1 MYKNITLSVLLL
13 LTQGAVMARG
23 VSEPPKKSIYE
34 AIRKQGERVYAA
46 GDYRHALLLYKR
58 YYARYSD
65 QPTAMILADCYWQI
79 GYYDSAMAYL
89 QLCDANSVVVRE
101 RMAEI
106 KARKGAYAEAVA
118 QYDGLISSG
127 DQNRRPWYQMRREG
141 FTSVSSMYRD
151 SMDWKLDYLSL
162 NTSAN
167 ETSPMVYKGYLYV
180 VSNRINGSMLPTGST
195 LRPGSFHYM
204 QKAGALDA
212 LGTRTI
218 KRVQEVPFDYTRKYL
233 PDLTVRASNDS
244 RTLMPGI
251 AKKKLPFTGTVVS
264 PLFERAPLNEAV
276 GPVSFSGDGKTVYY
290 SRIKK
295 QSANQSN
302 NTNQTLELCSADRK
316 GNNWGSVK
324 VLTLNDTTGSS
335 FHPHLAADGRTLY
348 FSSDRAGGKGG
359 ADIYRA
365 TLQDDGSWSQVEN
378 IAAANSAGD
387 EVNPTTHEG
396 RLYFASTGLPGLGGA
411 DLFSMAEKGSSKPE
425 NMGYPVNSAAD
436 DYSMVFAGK
445 GSGFVSTNRYGSDDV
460 LRFAYEKKYVK
471 VSRTIINAATGMRQK
486 NIEVVL
492 EQQQDNGSWTE
503 LEKQTT
509 DHRGV
514 YSFKVRPNHSNY
526 RVRLRSTEFAEQV
539 LDLDTRGITSWREDE
554 VIKLQPIAGASSST
568 NSTNTSNNASSTNDN
583 TNAASGNTM
592 TEIAAGAYRLYHLF
606 DRTTLE
612 EESEQVLNE
621 IKAKLEANASLQI
634 EIVSAAD
641 CIGSDAYNMALSQRR
656 AKHVVALLPRSLRSR
671 VRTRW
676 VGASSP
682 AAPCND
688 ASTLTPATQ
697 RVNRYTSIRI
707 VD

>member
-13 LTQGAVMARG
+13 LTQGVVMATG
-23 VSEPPKKSIYE
+23 SEPPKKSIYE

-89 QLCDANSVVVRE
+89 QRCDMNSTLVRE

-106 KARKGAYAEAVA
+106 KARKGAYAEAAA
-118 QYDGLISSG
+118 QYDALMSSG

-141 FTSVSSMYRD
+141 FTNTASMYRD

-162 NTSAN
+162 NTSAH

-180 VSNRINGSMLPTGST
+180 VSNRMNGSMLPTGST

-212 LGTRTI
+212 LGTRAI
-218 KRVQEVPFDYTRKYL
+218 RRVQEVPFDYTRKYL

-251 AKKKLPFTGTVVS
+251 AKKKLPFTGTVIN
-264 PLFERAPLNEAV
+264 PLFERAPLSEAV
-276 GPVSFSGDGKTVYY
+276 GPVSFSADGKKVYY
-290 SRIKK
+290 SRIK
-295 QSANQSN
+295 N
-302 NTNQTLELCSADRK
+302 NKENDGASLELCSADRK
-316 GNNWGSVK
+316 GNNWGNVQ

-335 FHPHLAADGRTLY
+335 FHPHLSADGRTLY

-359 ADIYRA
+359 ADLYRA
-365 TLQDDGSWSQVEN
+365 ALQEDGSWSQVEN

-387 EVNPTTHEG
+387 EVNPSTHEG

-445 GSGFVSTNRYGSDDV
+445 GAGFVSTNRYGSDDV
-460 LRFAYEKKYVK
+460 LRFAYEKKYVT
-471 VSRTIINAATGMRQK
+471 VSRTLINSATGMRQS

-492 EQQQDNGSWTE
+492 EQQQENGSWAE
-503 LEKQTT
+503 VEKQTT
-509 DHRGV
+509 DHRGI
-514 YSFKVRPNHSNY
+514 YSFKVRPNQSNY
-526 RVRLRSTEFAEQV
+526 RVRLRSTEFTEQV

-554 VIKLQPIAGASSST
+554 VIKLQPITGANNSTSNNT
-568 NSTNTSNNASSTNDN
+568 NSTITNNNASTNNNANTTAGSTM
-583 TNAASGNTM
+583 S
-592 TEIAAGAYRLYHLF
+592 EVAAGAYRLYHLF

-612 EESEQVLNE
+612 PESEQVLTE
-621 IKAKLEANASLQI
+621 IKSKLEANANLQI

-682 AAPCND
+682 AAPCDD

-707 VD
+707 VE

>member
-1 MYKNITLSVLLL
+1 MYKITLSFLLL
-13 LTQGAVMARG
+13 ITHVLVAAAGN
-23 VSEPPKKSIYE
+23 EPPKKSIYE

-58 YYARYSD
+58 YYARYSN

-89 QLCDANSVVVRE
+89 QRCDANSTVVRE
-101 RMAEI
+101 RIAEI
-106 KARKGAYAEAVA
+106 KARKGEYAEAA
-118 QYDGLISSG
+118 TQYDGLLG
-127 DQNRRPWYQMRREG
+127 NADENRKPFYQMRKAG
-141 FTSVSSMYRD
+141 FSNRAPLYRD
-151 SMDWKLDYLSL
+151 SMDWTLEYLAL
-162 NTSAN
+162 NTRAH
-167 ETSPMVYKGYLYV
+167 ETSPVVYKGYLYV
-180 VSNRINGSMLPTGST
+180 VTNRSNGSMLPTGRT
-195 LRPGSFHYM
+195 LRPDRFHYLH
-204 QKAGALDA
+204 KVAELDA
-212 LGTRTI
+212 VGTRNI
-218 KRVQEVPFDYTRKYL
+218 SYVDQAPFDYTRKYL

-251 AKKKLPFTGTVVS
+251 AKQKLPFTGTMVNL
-264 PLFERAPLNEAV
+264 LFERAPLNEAV
-276 GPVSFSGDGKTVYY
+276 GPVSFSADGKKVYY
-290 SRIKK
+290 SRIK
-295 QSANQSN
+295 N
-302 NTNQTLELCSADRK
+302 NKDKDGASLELCSADRK
-316 GNNWGSVK
+316 GNNWGNVQ
-324 VLTLNDTTGSS
+324 VLKLNDTTGSS
-335 FHPHLAADGRTLY
+335 FHPHLSADGRTLY

-378 IAAANSAGD
+378 IQAANTAGD
-387 EVNPTTHEG
+387 EVNPSLNEG

-411 DLFSMAEKGSSKPE
+411 DLFSMEEKGNSKPE

-445 GSGFVSTNRYGSDDV
+445 GAGFISTNRYGSDDV
-460 LRFAYEKKYVK
+460 LRFAYEKKYVTVK
-471 VSRTIINAATGMRQK
+471 RTLINAATGMRQK

-492 EQQQDNGSWTE
+492 EQQQENGSWAE
-503 LEKQTT
+503 VEKQTT

-514 YSFKVRPNHSNY
+514 YSFKVRPNQSNY
-526 RVRLRSTEFAEQV
+526 RVRLSSPEFAEQV

-554 VIKLQPIAGASSST
+554 VIKLQPVGGS
-568 NSTNTSNNASSTNDN
+568 NNTNTSNKINNYTNNNAN
-583 TNAASGNTM
+583 TTSGTTM
-592 TEIAAGAYRLYHLF
+592 SEVAAGAYRLYHLF

-612 EESEQVLNE
+612 QESEQVLNE
-621 IKAKLEANASLQI
+621 IKSKLEANANLQI

-682 AAPCND
+682 AAPCED

-707 VD
+707 VE

>member
-1 MYKNITLSVLLL
+1 
-13 LTQGAVMARG
+13 MARG
-23 VSEPPKKSIYE
+23 GSEPPKKSIYE

-89 QLCDANSVVVRE
+89 QRCDMSSTVVRE
-101 RMAEI
+101 RIAEI
-106 KARKGAYAEAVA
+106 KARKGAYVEAAA

-127 DQNRRPWYQMRREG
+127 DQTRRPWYQMRKDG
-141 FTSVSSMYRD
+141 FASVSSMYRD

-162 NTSAN
+162 NTSAH

-180 VSNRINGSMLPTGST
+180 VSNRMNGSMLPTGST

-218 KRVQEVPFDYTRKYL
+218 RRVQEVPFDYTRKYL

-251 AKKKLPFTGTVVS
+251 AKQKLPFTGTMVNL
-264 PLFERAPLNEAV
+264 LFERAPLNEAV
-276 GPVSFSGDGKTVYY
+276 GPVSFSADGKKVYY
-290 SRIKK
+290 SRIK
-295 QSANQSN
+295 N
-302 NTNQTLELCSADRK
+302 NKEKDGASLELCSADRK

-324 VLTLNDTTGSS
+324 VLAVNDSTGSS
-335 FHPHLAADGRTLY
+335 FHPHLSADGRTLY

-378 IAAANSAGD
+378 IQAANTAGD
-387 EVNPTTHEG
+387 EVNPSLNEG

-411 DLFSMAEKGSSKPE
+411 DLFSMEEKGNSKPE

-445 GSGFVSTNRYGSDDV
+445 GAGFVSTNRYGSDDV
-460 LRFAYEKKYVK
+460 LRFAYEKKYVTVK
-471 VSRTIINAATGMRQK
+471 RTLINSTTGMRQG

-492 EQQQDNGSWTE
+492 EQQQENGSWAE

-514 YSFKVRPNHSNY
+514 YAFKVRPNHSNY
-526 RVRLRSTEFAEQV
+526 RVRLRSTEFTEQV

-554 VIKLQPIAGASSST
+554 VIKLQPITGANNINNNT
-568 NSTNTSNNASSTNDN
+568 TNTSTNNSANTTSGSTM
-583 TNAASGNTM
+583 S
-592 TEIAAGAYRLYHLF
+592 EVAAGAYRLYHLF

-612 EESEQVLNE
+612 QESEQVLAE
-621 IKAKLEANASLQI
+621 IKSKLEANANLQI

-682 AAPCND
+682 AAPCED

-707 VD
+707 IE

>member
-1 MYKNITLSVLLL
+1 MYKITLSFLLL
-13 LTQGAVMARG
+13 ITHVLVAAAGN
-23 VSEPPKKSIYE
+23 EPPKKSIYE

-106 KARKGAYAEAVA
+106 KARKGAYAEAAA
-118 QYDGLISSG
+118 QYDGLLSNA
-127 DQNRRPWYQMRREG
+127 DENRQPFYQMRKAG
-141 FTSVSSMYRD
+141 FSNLAPLYRD
-151 SMDWKLDYLSL
+151 SMDWSLEYLAL
-162 NTSAN
+162 NTRAH
-167 ETSPMVYKGYLYV
+167 ETSPVVYKGYLYV
-180 VSNRINGSMLPTGST
+180 VTNRSNGSMLPTGRT
-195 LRPGSFHYM
+195 LRPDRFHYLH
-204 QKAGALDA
+204 KVAELDA
-212 LGTRTI
+212 VGTRNI
-218 KRVQEVPFDYTRKYL
+218 SYVDQAPFDYTRKYL

-251 AKKKLPFTGTVVS
+251 AKQKLPFTGTVVNL
-264 PLFERAPLNEAV
+264 LFERAPLNEAV
-276 GPVSFSGDGKTVYY
+276 GPVSFSADGKTVYY
-290 SRIKK
+290 SRIK
-295 QSANQSN
+295 N
-302 NTNQTLELCSADRK
+302 NKAQDGASLELCSAVRK
-316 GNNWGSVK
+316 GNNWGTVK
-324 VLTLNDTTGSS
+324 VLAINDSTGSS
-335 FHPHLAADGRTLY
+335 FHPHLSSDGRTLY
-348 FSSDRAGGKGG
+348 FSSERAGGKGG

-365 TLQDDGSWSQVEN
+365 ILQDDGSWSQVEN
-378 IAAANSAGD
+378 IAAANTAGD
-387 EVNPTTHEG
+387 EVNPSVNEG
-396 RLYFASTGLPGLGGA
+396 KLYFASTGLPGLGGA

-445 GSGFVSTNRYGSDDV
+445 GSGFVSTNRFGSDDV
-460 LRFAYEKKYVK
+460 LRFTFEKKYVTVK
-471 VSRTIINAATGMRQK
+471 RTLINAATGLRQG

-492 EQQQDNGSWTE
+492 EQQQPDGSWAIV
-503 LEKQTT
+503 EKQTT

-514 YSFKVRPNHSNY
+514 YAFKVRPNHSNY

-568 NSTNTSNNASSTNDN
+568 NNTSTNNNASNANNN
-583 TNAASGNTM
+583 TNAASGSTM
-592 TEIAAGAYRLYHLF
+592 SEIAAGAYRLYHLF

-612 EESEQVLNE
+612 EQSEQVLNE
-621 IKAKLEANASLQI
+621 VKAKLEANANLQI